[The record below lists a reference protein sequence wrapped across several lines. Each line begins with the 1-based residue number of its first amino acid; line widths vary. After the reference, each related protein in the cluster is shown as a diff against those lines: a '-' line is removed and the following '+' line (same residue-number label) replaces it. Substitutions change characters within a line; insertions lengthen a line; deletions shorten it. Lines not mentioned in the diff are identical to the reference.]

1 MGIFSF
7 ITSSLEAYAR
17 EKRQSMM
24 ASLWAEDTRRLY
36 ERSRLQSMKRNY
48 PSINLESFIR
58 MNNMGPKEDLVGKEF
73 RKETLRPGDDLNKA
87 GVKFD
92 HGKAR
97 LELVPPEGVLGVAEI
112 LAVGAKK
119 YAARNW
125 EQGMEWSR
133 PYAAAQRH
141 LYAWWSGEDR
151 DPDTNKSHLW
161 HAACNLFFLIAY
173 EARKTGTDDRPKA

>member
-1 MGIFSF
+1 MAEK
-7 ITSSLEAYAR
+7 LR
-17 EKRQSMM
+17 ET
-24 ASLWAEDTRRLY
+24 DD
-36 ERSRLQSMKRNY
+36 
-48 PSINLESFIR
+48 IN
-58 MNNMGPKEDLVGKEF
+58 KQ
-73 RKETLRPGDDLNKA
+73 

-92 HGKAR
+92 EGKAR

-125 EQGMEWSR
+125 EKGMEWSR

-151 DPDTNKSHLW
+151 DPDTHKSHLW

-173 EARKTGTDDRPKA
+173 SARSTGTDDRPK